1 MPLWTWIST
10 STRWPKLRAQC
21 QAAQTAVASQGWA
34 APKSGAWPEEPSTV
48 ANIMWTSWWRGRG
61 QATSP
66 LGAKSSRLSH
76 REDVPERIAE
86 LLGFHQ
92 TGWFQSRQPR
102 AGGSEFGAAHGSA
115 VSRWAPSLQGGPS
128 DCQLR
133 WVKRIPG
140 ALRALRAWQ
149 KLCPWRSRVPY
160 PLAIWTGLAS
170 LMIGMGFSDV
180 AIFTMIALSICPT
193 IRIPE
198 DEGLQLGAASDRLDC
213 QLESPDL
220 PRRARRT
227 VEDWRV
233 RCESP
238 VRLSLFEFL
247 DVKSPPSLQGTGQ
260 NLWQFNYSQYLSV
273 FKKCASQLGLEAC
286 PAQWPV
292 NRSGEASPVTAGGS
306 EAGSMEVNQECSH
319 VRKGSPTGM
328 QLGVG
333 EPEGKNYCLS
343 CESDFAGIVLGHK
356 KPPSTTC
363 LAGTLRAST

>member
-247 DVKSPPSLQGTGQ
+247 DVKSPPSLQGQDRTSG
-260 NLWQFNYSQYLSV
+260 NSTTVSTCRSSRSV
-273 FKKCASQLGLEAC
+273 PASWAWRHARHSGPSIDRVKHHRSQLEVQKRGQWKSTKSVHMYEKVARLAC
-286 PAQWPV
+286 NWELV
-292 NRSGEASPVTAGGS
+292 NQKAKIIASVASPTS
-306 EAGSMEVNQECSH
+306 
-319 VRKGSPTGM
+319 
-328 QLGVG
+328 
-333 EPEGKNYCLS
+333 
-343 CESDFAGIVLGHK
+343 
-356 KPPSTTC
+356 
-363 LAGTLRAST
+363 RASS